1 MKRIKQILFFAFVLS
16 LTVLACNTKHDEE
29 HAESIGNINEISIV
43 INDELWSGDVGDSVR
58 RKFAAPVEGL
68 TQEEPLFTLNQYHE
82 DTFDEALK
90 KGRNIIIINKGKERK
105 FATKKNSYCSPQNVF
120 SISGETIDDLLD
132 LIDMHSDEIIRKIKQ
147 TEITEHQERNI
158 EAGLLD
164 DTRLK
169 EQFGVSI
176 MIPETYNYALEND
189 SFIWLKKDIPSGNT
203 NILLYKVPY
212 CAIEHDKTILMNIIN
227 MRDSIGT
234 LYIHGQ
240 DSGTYMKTEE
250 AYAPYLFMTSFKNK
264 RAFETRG
271 NWEME
276 NDYMMG
282 PFLNYAIRNDEH
294 TCYTVVEG
302 FIYSPSSPKR
312 DLIIELESIIKSLQ
326 FEE

>member
-16 LTVLACNTKHDEE
+16 LIFLACNAKHDSE

-43 INDELWSGDVGDSVR
+43 INDGLWSGDVGDSVR

-90 KGRNIIIINKGKERK
+90 KGRNIIIINKGEERK

-120 SISGETIDDLLD
+120 SISGETIDDLLE

-164 DTRLK
+164 DSRFK

-176 MIPETYNYALEND
+176 MIPEAYNYAVEND

-212 CAIEHDKTILMNIIN
+212 CAIEHDKTILMNIIS

-234 LYIHGQ
+234 MYIHGQ
-240 DSGTYMKTEE
+240 DPGTYMKTEE
-250 AYAPYLFMTSFKNK
+250 AYAPYLFMTSFKDK

-282 PFLNYAIRNDEH
+282 PFLNYAIRNDGH
-294 TCYTVVEG
+294 KCYTVVEG